1 MATETKSSLSALQ
14 VAVLKNAPGKNASVQ
29 RALLKSMEALNTAL
43 EAIGGHLRPGATGDL
58 QRILKVAL
66 NLSRAKGRYEGL
78 RDGFRLHEFSVK
90 IEEDAASRSLLRRIR
105 KFPKN
110 DPEVTAEN
118 LCKYLDGE
126 IERLDGKDGQPF
138 PPGKWG
144 IGDREVNP
152 WRFALK
158 GPNQKMR
165 QRVSTYV
172 SRKRDDAWGEDYGFI
187 VSWEEL
193 SRSMKGT
200 TEKEKDE
207 SGVRLSESESS
218 EAGSLPG
225 RDASV
230 RRIVESKSEPE

>member
-1 MATETKSSLSALQ
+1 MATQTKSTLSALQ

-29 RALLKSMEALNTAL
+29 RALLKSVEALNAAL

-58 QRILKVAL
+58 QRILKVSL

-78 RDGFRLHEFSVK
+78 RDGYRLHEFS
-90 IEEDAASRSLLRRIR
+90 IEIAEDAAARSLLPRIR

-110 DPEVTAEN
+110 DPEVTAEK

-126 IERLDGKDGQPF
+126 IERLHGKDEQPF

-158 GPNQKMR
+158 GLDKKMR
-165 QRVSTYV
+165 QRASTYM
-172 SRKRDDAWGEDYGFI
+172 SRMRDKARGEDYGFI
-187 VSWEEL
+187 VAWEEL

-207 SGVRLSESESS
+207 PGVRLE
-218 EAGSLPG
+218 
-225 RDASV
+225 
-230 RRIVESKSEPE
+230 